1 MDKYKDDW
9 AESVVYKKAMKTEAT
24 KRGLPTQE
32 YEIAD
37 DEEDT
42 LELHRSL
49 EPTDSGDL
57 MNRDHSKSTHEIGF
71 MKSFKEK
78 GNIQMLKETEVGYL
92 KTLLKTETEQWE
104 YNANLDDIYRH
115 CKFTIRML
123 TRRLA
128 RIDNRNVFGKNKD
141 INKQSTLT
149 MIYRAEVLY
158 SAKDDAYKIFQNMSK
173 YIFDYGEFERI

>member
-1 MDKYKDDW
+1 
-9 AESVVYKKAMKTEAT
+9 
-24 KRGLPTQE
+24 
-32 YEIAD
+32 
-37 DEEDT
+37 
-42 LELHRSL
+42 
-49 EPTDSGDL
+49 
-57 MNRDHSKSTHEIGF
+57 
-71 MKSFKEK
+71 
-78 GNIQMLKETEVGYL
+78 MLKETEVGYL